1 MSSIELLMRRAHELA
16 ANGLGTVS
24 PNPLVGCVI
33 VKDDVII
40 GEGWHKIYGGPHAE
54 VNAVASVAD
63 QGKLKGST
71 VIVNLEPCSHF
82 GKTPPC
88 ADLLVSHH
96 VGRVIIS
103 NRDTNPLVSGKGIAK
118 LREAGIDV
126 IEGVLE
132 SEGRDLNKRFF
143 TMMEKKRPYVILKWA
158 QTENGMI
165 AGQKGD
171 PRWISNA
178 VSRQLVHRWR
188 TEEDAVLV
196 GYKTALDDNPRLNS
210 REWIGRDPIR
220 VVIDKQL
227 ALPRS
232 LNVFDGSQRTVILN
246 TLKNDEQLNTSFVK
260 LNEDGFVFN
269 VLAHLYERRVQS
281 LIIEGGAGTLT
292 MFIESGLWD
301 EARVFSAP
309 ISFKSGL
316 RAPSIDGKVSESTNL
331 AGDRLTIHH
340 NLIPTPTPFK

>member
-16 ANGLGTVS
+16 GNGLGAVS
-24 PNPLVGCVI
+24 PNPLVGCIV

-54 VNAVASVAD
+54 VNAIASVAD
-63 QGKLKGST
+63 HVKLKGST
-71 VIVNLEPCSHF
+71 VIVNLEPCSHY

-88 ADLLVSHH
+88 ADLLVKHQ

-103 NRDTNPLVSGKGIAK
+103 NRDTNPLVSGSGIAK
-118 LREAGIDV
+118 LREAGIDL

-132 SEGRDLNKRFF
+132 SEGWDLNKRFF

-158 QTENGMI
+158 QTENGMM
-165 AGQKGD
+165 AGEEGD
-171 PRWISNA
+171 PRWISNT

-196 GYKTALDDNPRLNS
+196 GYRTVLHDNPRLNS
-210 REWIGRDPIR
+210 REWIGRDPVR

-232 LNVFDGSQRTVILN
+232 LNVFDGTQRTVILN
-246 TLKNDEQLNTSFVK
+246 TVKNEEQKNTSFVK
-260 LNEDGFVFN
+260 LNEDGFVVN

-281 LIIEGGAGTLT
+281 LLVEGGAGTLK
-292 MFIESGLWD
+292 MFMDSGLWD
-301 EARVFSAP
+301 EARVFSSPLNFKAGLKAP
-309 ISFKSGL
+309 AIRGN
-316 RAPSIDGKVSESTNL
+316 VTESANL
-331 AGDRLTIHH
+331 AGDTLTIHH
-340 NLIPTPTPFK
+340 NLIPTPAPFR

>member
-16 ANGLGTVS
+16 GNGLGAVS

-33 VKDDVII
+33 VKDDIII
-40 GEGWHKIYGGPHAE
+40 GEGWHKAYGGPHAE
-54 VNAVASVAD
+54 VNAIASVAD
-63 QGKLKGST
+63 QGKLTGST
-71 VIVNLEPCSHF
+71 VIVNLEPCSHY

-96 VGRVIIS
+96 VGKVIIS
-103 NRDTNPLVSGKGIAK
+103 NRDTNPLVSGKGIAR
-118 LREAGIDV
+118 LREAGIEV

-132 SEGRDLNKRFF
+132 SEGRELNKRFF
-143 TMMEKKRPYVILKWA
+143 TMIEKKRPYVILKWA

-165 AGQKGD
+165 AGQEGD

-196 GYKTALDDNPRLNS
+196 GYKTALIDNPRLNS
-210 REWIGRDPIR
+210 REWIGRDPVR

-232 LNVFDGSQRTVILN
+232 LNVFDGTQRTVILN
-246 TLKNDEQLNTSFVK
+246 TVKNDEQKNTSFVK
-260 LNEDGFVFN
+260 LNDDDFVLKA
-269 VLAHLYERRVQS
+269 LAHLFERNVQS
-281 LIIEGGAGTLT
+281 LIIEGGAGTLK

-301 EARVFSAP
+301 EARVFSSP
-309 ISFKSGL
+309 ISFKAGL
-316 RAPSIDGKVSESTNL
+316 PAPVIDAKIEESANL
-331 AGDRLTIHH
+331 AGDTLTIHY
-340 NLIPTPTPFK
+340 NLTPMPAPFR